1 MIEYVILGPSLFK
14 LFGATNLAFS
24 ITIRSYAHIILFT
37 LRLGKLI
44 QLF

>member
-1 MIEYVILGPSLFK
+1 MIEYVIRSYFIK

-24 ITIRSYAHIILFT
+24 IIIRSYAHIILFT
-37 LRLGKLI
+37 IRLDKLI

>member
-1 MIEYVILGPSLFK
+1 MTYVILGPSLSSF
-14 LFGATNLAFS
+14 LEQLS
-24 ITIRSYAHIILFT
+24 IIIRSYAHIILFT